1 MSEHKTFYIT
11 TPIYYPSDKL
21 HIGHSYT
28 TVACDALAR
37 FKRMQGCDVMFLTG
51 TDEHGQVSEA
61 AGQIAEILKT
71 MHQSGGSTIG
81 QRINK
86 S

>member
-1 MSEHKTFYIT
+1 MYIERFLQQVGKNDRVRVVTSDGLIQLSAVRTGAMRMSSAEF
-11 TPIYYPSDKL
+11 
-21 HIGHSYT
+21 G
-28 TVACDALAR
+28 R
-37 FKRMQGCDVMFLTG
+37 
-51 TDEHGQVSEA
+51 QVSEA

-86 S
+86 SWKKPVYSV

>member
-1 MSEHKTFYIT
+1 MYIERFLQQVGKNDHVRVVTSDGLIQLSAVRTGAMRMSSAEF
-11 TPIYYPSDKL
+11 
-21 HIGHSYT
+21 GH
-28 TVACDALAR
+28 
-37 FKRMQGCDVMFLTG
+37 
-51 TDEHGQVSEA
+51 QVSEA